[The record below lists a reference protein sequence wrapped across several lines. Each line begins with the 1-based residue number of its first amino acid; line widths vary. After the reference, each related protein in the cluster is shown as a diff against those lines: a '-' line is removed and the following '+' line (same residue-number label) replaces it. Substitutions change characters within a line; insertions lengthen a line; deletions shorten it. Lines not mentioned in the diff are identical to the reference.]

1 MNKSSSLYLFECYI
15 WLVNTIARGPITLA
29 AINDKWARAS
39 VNDYKTDSIPDCTFH
54 RWKNNIQLL
63 FNVTIKCNT
72 HGEYYIEDGENLR
85 GENWRNRMFQL
96 FAMNSLIKDSKGLRG
111 RILYEHIPSGEIYL
125 STIVEAMRDNC
136 TLEMT
141 YQGFA
146 KTEPSTF
153 MVEPY
158 CLKMFKQRWYMV
170 AHAPDRDMIRTYAL
184 DRIHALEPTTR
195 KFKLPKDF
203 DAEFYFRN
211 HYGVSDMEKQPEEVE
226 IKIEAYQANYLRT
239 LPLHASQTEIER
251 QEQFSIFRYYIA
263 PSFDFIQELL
273 THGAVLEVLKPQWLR
288 EKLQHDLAYQL
299 SKYQA

>member
-15 WLVNTIARGPITLA
+15 WLVNTIARGPISLA
-29 AINDKWARAS
+29 GINGKWARAS
-39 VNDYKTDSIPDCTFH
+39 VNDYKTDSIPDCTFF

-96 FAMNSLIKDSKGLRG
+96 FAMNSLIKDSKGLRD
-111 RILYEHIPSGEIYL
+111 RILYEYIPSGEIYL

-170 AHAPDRDMIRTYAL
+170 AHALDRDMIRIYSL

-211 HYGVSDMEKQPEEVE
+211 HYGVSDMDMQPEEVE

-299 SKYQA
+299 SKYQN

>member
-15 WLVNTIARGPITLA
+15 WLVNTIARGPISLA
-29 AINDKWARAS
+29 GINDKWAHAS

-63 FNVTIKCNT
+63 FNVAIKCNT

-85 GENWRNRMFQL
+85 DENWRNRMFQL
-96 FAMNSLIKDSKGLRG
+96 FAMNSLIKDSKGLRD
-111 RILYEHIPSGEIYL
+111 RILYEYIPSGEIYL

-170 AHAPDRDMIRTYAL
+170 AHAPDRDMIRIYAL

-251 QEQFSIFRYYIA
+251 HERFSIFRYYIA

-299 SKYQA
+299 SKYQN

>member
-39 VNDYKTDSIPDCTFH
+39 VNDYKKDSIPDCTFH

-63 FNVTIKCNT
+63 FNITIKCNT

-85 GENWRNRMFQL
+85 SENWRNRMFQL
-96 FAMNSLIKDSKGLRG
+96 FAMNSLIKDSKGLRD
-111 RILYEHIPSGEIYL
+111 RILYEYIPSGEIYL

-136 TLEMT
+136 VLEMT

-146 KTEPSTF
+146 KKEPSTF

-158 CLKMFKQRWYMV
+158 CIKMFKQRWYMV
-170 AHAPDRDMIRTYAL
+170 AHAPDRDMIRIYAL

-203 DAEFYFRN
+203 DAKFYFRN

-299 SKYQA
+299 SKYQN